1 MKRGDVV
8 GGKQG
13 NTETTQIIVG
23 SRTPT
28 LPQVII
34 YVFSRVV
41 VIVDG
46 AEPSKLTLLFKIVVP
61 VVQYNPTM
69 GFKFNFPDSG
79 KK

>member
-1 MKRGDVV
+1 MKRGDIV

-13 NTETTQIIVG
+13 NTETTQIIVR

-41 VIVDG
+41 VIMDG
-46 AEPSKLTLLFKIVVP
+46 TEPSKLTLLFKIVVP
-61 VVQYNPTM
+61 
-69 GFKFNFPDSG
+69 
-79 KK
+79 